1 VFVHNPGPNQTVRVL
16 PLNLYG
22 NAWPVDDTRW
32 APSGSSYMLVS
43 DNATQLIYRV
53 NATAG
58 FAAGT
63 AYSAGQGTV
72 LQLNTSTGVL
82 TPVYVGMGNPH
93 GLIFVGP

>member
-1 VFVHNPGPNQTVRVL
+1 M
-16 PLNLYG
+16 
-22 NAWPVDDTRW
+22 TR
-32 APSGSSYMLVS
+32 AGHPSGSSYMLVS

-53 NATAG
+53 SATAG

-72 LQLNTSTGVL
+72 LAAQHRDGIVL
-82 TPVYVGMGNPH
+82 TPVYAGMGNPH